1 MLEEK
6 EVKAAT
12 SEVTS
17 SQTVMTKAGMTE
29 TSVHQMVETVTTTT
43 VKTVTSTK
51 ISNSEEDMET
61 NSGDQTI
68 EQNADVVLLEKN
80 GQDPNSELKS
90 FEIKKVDKTSDGV
103 KSTIMN
109 VQSVCP
115 NVKPT
120 ILKVTDE
127 NPQKSPQTRTVLIVN
142 RDGNRVT
149 LAVSKQPITTTQSSE
164 GIDTIVTQNSTENT
178 TVVSSSGMCIW
189 AVIQF
194 KSFFNT

>member
-6 EVKAAT
+6 EVTTAT

-17 SQTVMTKAGMTE
+17 SQTVVTNAGRTE
-29 TSVHQMVETVTTTT
+29 TSVHQVVETVTTTT

-51 ISNSEEDMET
+51 ISNSEEAMET
-61 NSGDQTI
+61 NSSEQTT
-68 EQNADVVLLEKN
+68 EQDDDVVLLEKN
-80 GQDPNSELKS
+80 GQDPNSELRS

-149 LAVSKQPITTTQSSE
+149 LAVSKQPITTAQSSE
-164 GIDTIVTQNSTENT
+164 GIDTLVTQNSTENT
-178 TVVSSSGMCIW
+178 TVVSSSGMCW
-189 AVIQF
+189 Q
-194 KSFFNT
+194 